1 MKKEV
6 LLRLSHGPEQHV
18 LTISILMCQRPT
30 TATPYQIFCFKCD
43 LCDFYL
49 TSFGPQTEEENSTR
63 KTLLQVS
70 EVLIATSFQKL
81 TFKIVNLKKLCI
93 PFLLCSAAV
102 TTNDFITNEMMVFKM
117 YDTRENLFLSVTQ
130 IKVAQM

>member
-1 MKKEV
+1 MKKEL

-18 LTISILMCQRPT
+18 LTISTLMCQRPT

-49 TSFGPQTEEENSTR
+49 TSFGPQTEEEDSTR

-70 EVLIATSFQKL
+70 AVLIATSFLLKADFQNSQI
-81 TFKIVNLKKLCI
+81 KICI
-93 PFLLCSAAV
+93 PFLLCSVAV
-102 TTNDFITNEMMVFKM
+102 TTNECITNKTMVFKM
-117 YDTRENLFLSVTQ
+117 
-130 IKVAQM
+130 

>member
-1 MKKEV
+1 MKKEL

-18 LTISILMCQRPT
+18 LTISTLMCQRPT

-49 TSFGPQTEEENSTR
+49 TSFGPQTEEEDSTR

-70 EVLIATSFQKL
+70 AVLIATSFLLKADFQNNNL
-81 TFKIVNLKKLCI
+81 HTFFVMFC
-93 PFLLCSAAV
+93 CS
-102 TTNDFITNEMMVFKM
+102 NYK
-117 YDTRENLFLSVTQ
+117 
-130 IKVAQM
+130 

>member
-1 MKKEV
+1 MKKEL

-18 LTISILMCQRPT
+18 LTISTLMCQRPT

-49 TSFGPQTEEENSTR
+49 TSFGPQTEEEDSTR

-70 EVLIATSFQKL
+70 AVLIATSFLLKADFQNSQSNKNL
-81 TFKIVNLKKLCI
+81 HTFVVMFC
-93 PFLLCSAAV
+93 CS
-102 TTNDFITNEMMVFKM
+102 NYK
-117 YDTRENLFLSVTQ
+117 
-130 IKVAQM
+130 